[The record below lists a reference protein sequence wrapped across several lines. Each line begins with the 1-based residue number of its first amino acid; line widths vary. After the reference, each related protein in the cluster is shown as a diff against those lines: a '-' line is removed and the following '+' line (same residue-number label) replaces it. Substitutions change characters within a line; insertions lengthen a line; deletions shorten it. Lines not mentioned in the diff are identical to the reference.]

1 MSADGSVRHI
11 VWDWNG
17 TLLADNDLAHAAFNA
32 SLSAAGLPPMDAVET
47 RALYRRPLQGFYEEV
62 FARKIP
68 PEEWL
73 TIDEVFQ
80 AAYQQGLDEVELA
93 AGAQEVLDAIRAAG
107 WTQSLLSMSRH
118 DVLLDASARWGV
130 DHHFDLI
137 QGHRGIPG
145 ATKQALLLEH
155 WEALDRRFA
164 YTSAEL
170 VIVGDT
176 HDDAD
181 AAAAVGAACILVDSG
196 TQTAEVLRRTG
207 NPVVPDLAAVL
218 PAVAALRR

>member
-1 MSADGSVRHI
+1 MGSPRHI

-17 TLLADNDLAHAAFNA
+17 TLLADNDLAHTAFNA
-32 SLSAAGLPPMDAVET
+32 SLSAAGLPPMEATET

-73 TIDEVFQ
+73 IIDEVFQ
-80 AAYQQGLDEVELA
+80 AAYRQGLDEVELA
-93 AGAQEVLDAIRAAG
+93 SGAQETLTAVRAAG

-118 DVLLDASARWGV
+118 DVLLTASATWGV

-145 ATKQALLLEH
+145 ATKHALLREH
-155 WEALDRRFA
+155 WEALEQRFA
-164 YTSAEL
+164 YTSDEL

-181 AAAAVGAACILVDSG
+181 AAAALGAQCILVDSG

-207 NPVVPDLAAVL
+207 NPVVADLAGVL
-218 PAVAALRR
+218 PAVETLG